1 MKKAIIL
8 AIVYSIICIGFK
20 LGVFYSGM
28 LEQPLGRLSHLIT
41 LALILPFVILTI
53 YMVKKSNGGTI
64 GGKEAVRQGLT
75 FVSFAAGIM
84 IAFDYF
90 FFVQE
95 MQAYL
100 QAYVA
105 KTDYNALYKEAVKH
119 TKGITM
125 FEVVR
130 EQLKYE
136 RYVTTYSVTRL
147 LFGYMSVGLFSS
159 FVAGVFM
166 KRA

>member
-20 LGVFYSGM
+20 LGVFYGGM
-28 LEQPLGRLSHLIT
+28 LEQPIGRLSHLIT
-41 LALILPFVILTI
+41 LALILPFVVLTI
-53 YMVKKSNGGTI
+53 YLVKKENEGTI

-75 FVSFAAGIM
+75 FVSFAAVIM
-84 IAFDYF
+84 IAFDYVF
-90 FFVQE
+90 FIQE

-105 KTDYNALYKEAVKH
+105 KTDYNVLYKEAVKH

-130 EQLKYE
+130 EQIKYE